1 VSFESGPQ
9 DPTPTNDSTPTFQF
23 SASDPLA
30 GLECSVDGEAPAAC
44 SSPFTTAVLGDG
56 PHRLAVR
63 AIDALQN
70 AGEWA
75 NRDFT
80 VDTSVPE
87 VSFTEGPDGPTR
99 ARRPAFAF
107 ASAPGS
113 SFECRLDDVPVGC
126 LTGSFVPAG
135 DLSEGPHVLVVRA
148 TNPAGTTGPWAS
160 RGFLVDTTG
169 PETVLVTPSPT
180 QSASPTPL
188 IAFHSDES
196 SATFECSID
205 GSAYSPCVSPWA
217 TGTLAAG
224 PHRVAVRALD
234 QVGNPDATPATAEFT
249 VGGGTPG
256 RTDPLTSVRL
266 LAERLVINL
275 RMTVDRI
282 RESEMP
288 RVLRQRAVRVQGIS
302 SLVPGTLSVVG
313 RASAARGRPIVLR
326 GSLGLDQTRPGT
338 LALRPTKKGRA
349 LMRRGRSVPLVVAAQ
364 FTTRRTAR
372 WSRHCV
378 ARTDQAQRIP
388 AWRSAPAAA
397 APASRCAPSGSPGAP
412 AGAPADEP
420 VRWPAASGRTWRRR
434 SGTTASQPSA
444 GGSVRPRGSSPSSIR
459 RRMSPLRFG
468 LRYTWRWPTLG
479 FCSRSPASRN
489 ASPTA

>member
-1 VSFESGPQ
+1 M
-9 DPTPTNDSTPTFQF
+9 
-23 SASDPLA
+23 
-30 GLECSVDGEAPAAC
+30 
-44 SSPFTTAVLGDG
+44 
-56 PHRLAVR
+56 
-63 AIDALQN
+63 QN

-87 VSFTEGPDGPTR
+87 VSFTAGPDGPTR

-107 ASAPGS
+107 ASPPGS

-148 TNPAGTTGPWAS
+148 TNLAGTTGPWAS

-224 PHRVAVRALD
+224 PHRVAVRAVD

-249 VGGGTPG
+249 VGSGTPG
-256 RTDPLTSVRL
+256 RTDPLTNVRL

-326 GSLGLDQTRPGT
+326 GSLGLDQKRPGT
-338 LALRPTKKGRA
+338 LTLRPTKKGRA

-364 FTTRRTAR
+364 FTMRGLVLSAAMKTTLVRDWITPDEAHRAVVATLRRSNGSGAKNPSVEIGARCGSACLEVRAEWLTRSAR
-372 WSRHCV
+372 WSARGRARQVAGLVRAKLTEAVRHK
-378 ARTDQAQRIP
+378 R
-388 AWRSAPAAA
+388 
-397 APASRCAPSGSPGAP
+397 
-412 AGAPADEP
+412 
-420 VRWPAASGRTWRRR
+420 
-434 SGTTASQPSA
+434 
-444 GGSVRPRGSSPSSIR
+444 
-459 RRMSPLRFG
+459 
-468 LRYTWRWPTLG
+468 
-479 FCSRSPASRN
+479 
-489 ASPTA
+489 

>member
-1 VSFESGPQ
+1 MLAAGTPVEPARAQTGPTTGPSVSFESGPQ

-30 GLECSVDGEAPAAC
+30 ALECSVDGGAPATC

-63 AIDALQN
+63 ATDALQN

-87 VSFTEGPDGPTR
+87 VFFTDGPDGPTR

-113 SFECRLDDVPVGC
+113 SFECRLDDLAVDC

-180 QSASPTPL
+180 ESASPTPL

-224 PHRVAVRALD
+224 PHRVAVRAVD

-256 RTDPLTSVRL
+256 RTDPLTNVRL

-326 GSLGLDQTRPGT
+326 GSLGLEQTRPGT
-338 LALRPTKKGRA
+338 LTLRPTKKGRA

-364 FTTRRTAR
+364 FTMRGVVLSAAMKTTLVRDWITPDEAHRAVVAALRRSNGSGAKSPSVEIGARCGSACLEVRAEWLTRSAR
-372 WSRHCV
+372 WSARGRARQVAGRVRANLTEAVRHK
-378 ARTDQAQRIP
+378 R
-388 AWRSAPAAA
+388 
-397 APASRCAPSGSPGAP
+397 
-412 AGAPADEP
+412 
-420 VRWPAASGRTWRRR
+420 
-434 SGTTASQPSA
+434 
-444 GGSVRPRGSSPSSIR
+444 
-459 RRMSPLRFG
+459 
-468 LRYTWRWPTLG
+468 
-479 FCSRSPASRN
+479 
-489 ASPTA
+489 